1 MQTNESSLT
10 VEEIQQNVELAK
22 EAARKAV
29 SDMVEMFCEA
39 ARSAVSAVYGNSERG
54 AGSKPNLA
62 LGPWQ
67 NDKVCVQNFLVNFCL
82 TDFLTLKGFPL
93 MR

>member
-39 ARSAVSAVYGNSERG
+39 AVSAVYGNSERG
-54 AGSKPNLA
+54 AGSKPNHEKRPNLA

-67 NDKVCVQNFLVNFCL
+67 NDKVCV
-82 TDFLTLKGFPL
+82 
-93 MR
+93 